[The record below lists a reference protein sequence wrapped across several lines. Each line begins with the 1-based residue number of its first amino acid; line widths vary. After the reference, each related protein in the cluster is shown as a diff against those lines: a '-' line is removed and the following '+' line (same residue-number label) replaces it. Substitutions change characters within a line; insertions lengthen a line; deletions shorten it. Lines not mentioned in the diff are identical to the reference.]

1 LTFARCTVVDAILAA
16 GETVTKVQQF
26 ISNAVV
32 KTSKGKY
39 WMWGDAALPYE
50 LYIPNSRI
58 GIISNFRY
66 NATASHTVAITDG
79 CNYNANL
86 TIPSSS
92 ISSCGNKL
100 YTMGSNVYGL
110 LGDGTTVISTNQ
122 KSTPTAVADVFEG
135 QSVVSVA
142 MSTYAALAL
151 LTNGTV
157 AVWGRNDNCKNN
169 YRQVTN

>member
-1 LTFARCTVVDAILAA
+1 
-16 GETVTKVQQF
+16 
-26 ISNAVV
+26 
-32 KTSKGKY
+32 
-39 WMWGDAALPYE
+39 MWGDSSYLQPGAYGNSSSLPYE
-50 LYIPNSRI
+50 LYVPSAKIALL
-58 GIISNFRY
+58 SNFRY
-66 NATASHTVAITDG
+66 SATSSHTIVITDG
-79 CNYNANL
+79 CDYNTNL

-100 YTMGSNVYGL
+100 YTMGSNLYGL

-122 KSTPTAVADVFEG
+122 KSTPTAVTDVFEG

-142 MSTYAALAL
+142 MSTYVALAL

-169 YRQVTN
+169 FRQVTDK